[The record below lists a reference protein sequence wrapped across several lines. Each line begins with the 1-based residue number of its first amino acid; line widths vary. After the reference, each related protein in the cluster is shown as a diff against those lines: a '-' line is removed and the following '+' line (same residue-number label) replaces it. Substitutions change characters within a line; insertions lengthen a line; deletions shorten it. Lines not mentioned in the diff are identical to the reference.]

1 MYELKTEVNKQ
12 KKKEKDVPRSKQRL
26 KTEAFHGKTKMRNNK
41 DGWFRIIKLF
51 VVFNSARN

>member
-26 KTEAFHGKTKMRNNK
+26 KTEAFHGKTKMV
-41 DGWFRIIKLF
+41 GLG
-51 VVFNSARN
+51 S